1 MARFARAVAIH
12 TAHHITQRGVDQ
24 QRIFFTDADRNIY
37 LDCLAKYCAQARA
50 RILAYCLMSNHI
62 HLVLIPEEPDSL
74 AVAMRRTHSRYSLYL
89 NARRQ
94 RVGHL
99 WQNRFYSCPLDEEHL
114 WIALGYVEKNP
125 VRANLVSA
133 AEDYKWSSAAAHLGI
148 DRSGSALLDWGFY
161 ATAGGE
167 TAGRSCSRHPKKFS
181 QSADYSVGRSPEGRS
196 ATQSLSRA
204 LRRNWVDL
212 WLHVPAR
219 RFVVHRKGRFDK
231 KRISSIA
238 LRPLRPSRFVV
249 HRKRRFDKKLIGSI
263 ALRPLRPYIVSQRP
277 DCPARNTASI
287 TCILPNAFSN
297 GTGTSVLSKIAR
309 ENASPW
315 IVYWSTVVELLDPR
329 VAPAQL
335 RAIIDK
341 NPARADQAEC
351 CRESPY
357 RSAPSCPR
365 SASAET
371 AQAACCR

>member
-62 HLVLIPEEPDSL
+62 HLVLIPEEPHSL

-125 VRANLVSA
+125 VRANLVPR

-167 TAGRSCSRHPKKFS
+167 TRWKELLAAPEEILAIRRLQRGTFTGRP
-181 QSADYSVGRSPEGRS
+181 VGNSEFI
-196 ATQSLSRA
+196 
-204 LRRNWVDL
+204 
-212 WLHVPAR
+212 AR
-219 RFVVHRKGRFDK
+219 LEKELG
-231 KRISSIA
+231 
-238 LRPLRPSRFVV
+238 RPL
-249 HRKRRFDKKLIGSI
+249 
-263 ALRPLRPYIVSQRP
+263 A
-277 DCPARNTASI
+277 AR
-287 TCILPNAFSN
+287 
-297 GTGTSVLSKIAR
+297 TGPQICRTSK
-309 ENASPW
+309 
-315 IVYWSTVVELLDPR
+315 
-329 VAPAQL
+329 
-335 RAIIDK
+335 
-341 NPARADQAEC
+341 
-351 CRESPY
+351 
-357 RSAPSCPR
+357 
-365 SASAET
+365 
-371 AQAACCR
+371 AAVR